1 MDRNLEDIDSLSV
14 NYFAMGGPVGQMPAA
29 QPIAFDGPL
38 NMADGGLININ
49 SLSVAAFAEGGE
61 AGEQYESLEDV
72 LADVP
77 LQDDEQ
83 REWEQEIPVRDLTR
97 QLNETV
103 DRYRAGK
110 ASEAD
115 LRQFFPNYS
124 DYDIANA
131 FGMTDAGQ
139 SAQRPESLV
148 QPFLNSQSYNRAADR
163 ARMED
168 YQVERDIRQKS
179 PNIYPNNRDAKLQL
193 QELAEGGEVK
203 EEAAYTEQEIDRMRA
218 AMAQS
223 QADKGSKSPTQQA
236 VKRIIPKSTAQG
248 PQQKSSLARQQLYAL
263 PPYPLDMTGK
273 LGQAGPIR
281 RQDGSP
287 PEGEIAQQ
295 MTVGTAPGIM
305 AQASE
310 EPGIIRAKEINQ
322 PATRS
327 EQAMRA
333 YLQASI
339 PDLKIVED
347 PYLAGTG
354 TRGQVNT
361 AVPNVIMIRPTEKNM
376 GREAVLLHEAEH
388 SRVGKA
394 VQGMPPRERLDN
406 DVRFDKLYGDKGS
419 TRSRIVRNFVANKDK
434 IEKFFGVNIPDV
446 YFDQMMYKNQSRFGS
461 ADALFEEQIATLSA
475 LEQLTNKSITKG
487 MPELFPDGK
496 AAAIYD
502 AITGLRQTRLDARD
516 LPPFTPQYKS
526 RIDWIKEKLR
536 MRANGSPEYG
546 EIAEQMTVGTLPTDQ
561 KAAGQVF
568 RDIGRDVVRG
578 AQYLPYDLVGAPV
591 DIATMAMRPFG
602 YNVEKPF
609 MGSDYLIEKARQA
622 GIAEKPSG
630 SAAETATRIGM
641 GFVNPAAVARQI
653 PAGIA
658 ALEKGVEGMTL
669 PAFRQIT
676 GNPKATK
683 EDMID
688 FVLDQ
693 RSIASF
699 GAPGVI
705 KPKGGVFPKAGT
717 GSGIDNYLERV
728 QELLARNAEGDLTIG
743 QIKSI
748 NKFIEDKGRK
758 YLTTTYGTGDDVLK
772 EALLE
777 GRLPTFGRDKKNFR
791 EYMLREARSGN
802 PEALQDFELSYDTRT
817 GLGQFVVTPS
827 EHQAAANIR
836 ETASRQMLEKIKKE
850 GVQEELIT
858 DPYLRRVETE
868 DMLKGFSPEYQKN
881 LARNLMNRELGMNR
895 PVDVTDETLI
905 RAAQQ
910 GEVFYDI
917 PASPSLDF
925 LEPKNLANSLATL
938 NPDKLNNMSFA
949 EAVVQGTKNTKLQ
962 RDWDEVIKKV
972 ESNKSIPK
980 ELYDIGT
987 ERFRPM
993 GEDRWVRLTTPQ
1005 AVQLEG
1011 AAMHHSIG
1019 NYAKKGGY
1027 GVGGLDALLSGKAQL
1042 FSLRGKDGRPR
1053 ITIEAQKNEDGT
1065 LLVRQIKG
1073 NFNGVPEPQDQEIV
1087 VEFLKGLPIDKI
1099 QPESYAKSATGEELA
1114 ERVRIDWSDKAG
1126 FGARSIF

>member
-1 MDRNLEDIDSLSV
+1 MDQNLEDIDSLSV

-38 NMADGGLININ
+38 NMADGGLVDIN

-61 AGEQYESLEDV
+61 
-72 LADVP
+72 
-77 LQDDEQ
+77 
-83 REWEQEIPVRDLTR
+83 
-97 QLNETV
+97 
-103 DRYRAGK
+103 
-110 ASEAD
+110 
-115 LRQFFPNYS
+115 
-124 DYDIANA
+124 
-131 FGMTDAGQ
+131 
-139 SAQRPESLV
+139 
-148 QPFLNSQSYNRAADR
+148 
-163 ARMED
+163 
-168 YQVERDIRQKS
+168 VEER
-179 PNIYPNNRDAKLQL
+179 
-193 QELAEGGEVK
+193 
-203 EEAAYTEQEIDRMRA
+203 AYTEREVEQMRA

-223 QADKGSKSPTQQA
+223 QADKEPKSPTQQA

-273 LGQAGPIR
+273 LGQAGPIK
-281 RQDGSP
+281 
-287 PEGEIAQQ
+287 
-295 MTVGTAPGIM
+295 
-305 AQASE
+305 
-310 EPGIIRAKEINQ
+310 RAE
-322 PATRS
+322 
-327 EQAMRA
+327 
-333 YLQASI
+333 
-339 PDLKIVED
+339 
-347 PYLAGTG
+347 
-354 TRGQVNT
+354 
-361 AVPNVIMIRPTEKNM
+361 
-376 GREAVLLHEAEH
+376 
-388 SRVGKA
+388 
-394 VQGMPPRERLDN
+394 
-406 DVRFDKLYGDKGS
+406 
-419 TRSRIVRNFVANKDK
+419 
-434 IEKFFGVNIPDV
+434 
-446 YFDQMMYKNQSRFGS
+446 
-461 ADALFEEQIATLSA
+461 
-475 LEQLTNKSITKG
+475 
-487 MPELFPDGK
+487 
-496 AAAIYD
+496 
-502 AITGLRQTRLDARD
+502 
-516 LPPFTPQYKS
+516 
-526 RIDWIKEKLR
+526 
-536 MRANGSPEYG
+536 GSPEYG
-546 EIAEQMTVGTLPTDQ
+546 EIAEQMTVGTPLPTDQ

-622 GIAEKPSG
+622 GIAAKPTG

-693 RSIASF
+693 RSIASL

-717 GSGIDNYLERV
+717 GSGIDNYLENV
-728 QELLARNAEGDLTIG
+728 QESLARNAEGDLTIG

-777 GRLPTFGRDKKNFR
+777 GRLPAFGTDKKTFR
-791 EYMLREARSGN
+791 EYLLREARSGN
-802 PEALQDFELSYDTRT
+802 PEALQDFERLYDARS
-817 GLGQFVVTPS
+817 GIGQFVVTPS
-827 EHQAAANIR
+827 ELDAAYKIR
-836 ETASRQMLEKIKKE
+836 DTAASKMLEKIKNE

-858 DPYLRRVETE
+858 DPYLRRTEIE
-868 DMLKGFSPEYQKN
+868 DMLREFSPEYQKN

-917 PASPSLDF
+917 PATPSLDF
-925 LEPKNLANSLATL
+925 LDPRNLAKSLATL

-972 ESNKSIPK
+972 EGNKSIPK

-987 ERFRPM
+987 ERVRPM
-993 GEDRWVRLTTPQ
+993 GEDRWVRLTTAQ

-1011 AAMHHSIG
+1011 ASMHHSIG
-1019 NYAKKGGY
+1019 GYAKKGGY

-1065 LLVRQIKG
+1065 LLIRQIKG

-1099 QPESYAKSATGEELA
+1099 QPESYAKSTTGEELA